1 MIFIDEYSSIW
12 QYFATPVFFSHFFP
26 ENVDFWGK
34 KHKKT
39 ANPL

>member
-1 MIFIDEYSSIW
+1 MIIL
-12 QYFATPVFFSHFFP
+12 QYGNILLHPYFSHFFP